1 MESNVRRSIRTGI
14 VLLAWAGTGGLM
26 WGQNPASEPSEKEIL
41 SRALERG
48 LANNKRRADHTYSFR
63 HLRISEKLDKQ
74 AQPTRV
80 EKRLYQVV
88 PIGNVRYERLL
99 EKDGEPLSKKE
110 QAAERRKEAKFR
122 RRLKKD
128 RDAGKSNDN
137 EVRFNRE
144 LVGRYRFRVEGTGEL
159 HGRQVYRLSF
169 EPKSGKLPVRRRID
183 RALNNSRGRVWLDRE
198 SYEIVRVEFELIRPT
213 RIGWGILG
221 SISRI
226 DGMMDRK
233 EGEDGIWFP
242 SYFRLYLNGRVLFKS
257 LHSRRESHWSD
268 FERVAGVPLNRDTLQ
283 EGKSK

>member
-1 MESNVRRSIRTGI
+1 MRRSVYAGLF
-14 VLLAWAGTGGLM
+14 LLAWAGAGGLLG
-26 WGQNPASEPSEKEIL
+26 GQNPASEPSEKEIL

-48 LANNKRRADHTYSFR
+48 LANDKRRADQAYSFR
-63 HLRISEKLDKQ
+63 HLRVSEKLNKQ

-110 QAAERRKEAKFR
+110 QEAERRKEAKFR

-198 SYEIVRVEFELIRPT
+198 SYEVARVEFELIRPT
-213 RIGWGILG
+213 RIWRGILG

-268 FERVAGVPLNRDTLQ
+268 FKRVAEFPLERETLQ
-283 EGKSK
+283 GGTSK

>member
-1 MESNVRRSIRTGI
+1 MRRSIHAVI
-14 VLLAWAGTGGLM
+14 VLLAWAGTGDLM
-26 WGQNPASEPSEKEIL
+26 GGQNPAPEPSEKEIL

-48 LANNKRRADHTYSFR
+48 LANNKHRAEQAYSFR
-63 HLRISEKLDKQ
+63 HLRISEKLNKQ

-88 PIGNVRYERLL
+88 PIRNVRYERLL

-110 QAAERRKEAKFR
+110 QKAERRKEAKFR
-122 RRLKKD
+122 RRLERD
-128 RDAGKSNDN
+128 RDARKSNSN

-144 LVGRYRFRVEGTGEL
+144 LVDRYRFRVEGTGEL
-159 HGRQVYRLSF
+159 HGRMVYRLSF

-183 RALNNSRGRVWLDRE
+183 RALNNSRGRIWLDRG
-198 SYEIVRVEFELIRPT
+198 SYEIVRVEFELIRST
-213 RIGWGILG
+213 RIWWGILG
-221 SISRI
+221 SISHV

-242 SYFRLYLNGRVLFKS
+242 SYFRLYLKGRILFKS

-268 FERVAGVPLNRDTLQ
+268 FKRVSEAQLKRQTLRAV
-283 EGKSK
+283 E

>member
-1 MESNVRRSIRTGI
+1 MRRSIHAVI
-14 VLLAWAGTGGLM
+14 VLLAWAGTGDLM
-26 WGQNPASEPSEKEIL
+26 WGQNPAPEPSEKEIL

-48 LANNKRRADHTYSFR
+48 LANNKHRAEQAYSFR
-63 HLRISEKLDKQ
+63 HLRISEKLNKQ
-74 AQPTRV
+74 AQPTQV

-110 QAAERRKEAKFR
+110 QEAERRKEAKFR
-122 RRLKKD
+122 RRLERD
-128 RDAGKSNDN
+128 RDARKSNDN

-144 LVGRYRFRVEGTGEL
+144 LVDRYRFRVEGTGEL

-198 SYEIVRVEFELIRPT
+198 SYEVARVEFELIRPT
-213 RIGWGILG
+213 RIWWGILG
-221 SISRI
+221 SIARI

-242 SYFRLYLNGRVLFKS
+242 SYFRLYLKGRVLFKS
-257 LHSRRESHWSD
+257 LHGRQESYWSD
-268 FERVAGVPLNRDTLQ
+268 FERVADVPLERDTLQ
-283 EGKSK
+283 EGKSQ